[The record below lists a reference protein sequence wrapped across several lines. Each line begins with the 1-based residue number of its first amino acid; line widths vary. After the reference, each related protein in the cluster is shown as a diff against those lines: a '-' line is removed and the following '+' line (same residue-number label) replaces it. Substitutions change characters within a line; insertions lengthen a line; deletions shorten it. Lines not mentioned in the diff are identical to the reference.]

1 MIRLSSIL
9 GKKNDVLKIYR
20 TCDFP
25 KPTLIFATFF
35 FTFLFF
41 FQFYLKFKLYIIVL
55 VLPNIKM
62 NPPQVYCHIFV
73 LQMLIHKYFYR
84 PGIYKGLSTCT
95 VVKTPPA
102 SAGDAG
108 DLSLIPGLGGTPG
121 VGNGNPLQYSCLENY
136 TWIEE
141 PGWLQSMGLQSQTL
155 LSTHTNTHNIY
166 KLVNFILA
174 Y

>member
-1 MIRLSSIL
+1 
-9 GKKNDVLKIYR
+9 
-20 TCDFP
+20 
-25 KPTLIFATFF
+25 
-35 FTFLFF
+35 
-41 FQFYLKFKLYIIVL
+41 
-55 VLPNIKM
+55 M

-73 LQMLIHKYFYR
+73 LQMLIHKYFYQ

-102 SAGDAG
+102 SAGD
-108 DLSLIPGLGGTPG
+108 LSLIPGLGGSPG

-174 Y
+174 YWTWKVLLNKHFRVGRQGFLCSWKVKLCDLCCF